1 MSSMKYKEIDQCLE
15 YNKYT
20 IINLVKNLQYKI
32 SNVGK
37 FSMEPSSIKKENVIK
52 QIFNEIHEIANNYK
66 DLTFLILK

>member
-1 MSSMKYKEIDQCLE
+1 MKYKEIDQCLE